1 MRETRMG
8 RLEGKVAFITGAA
21 RGQGR
26 SHALRLAEDGA
37 DIVAVDGCR
46 LIDTVPYPLPDSSD
60 LAETVAMV
68 EKLDRRIIAVEADIR
83 SSDELDAAVAE
94 ARAAFGHIDILVSNA
109 GIWSL
114 SHESWTIDDQTWQTM
129 LDINLTGQWRTT
141 KAVIPTMIEQGTGG
155 AITITSSSLGLKA
168 TPGNAHYTSAKH
180 GVIGLMRT
188 LAHELAPYNIRVNA
202 VCPTTVNTTMIKN
215 DALYKL
221 FRPDVEE
228 PTFADCE
235 EGLAGLNI
243 MPISTIEP
251 RNVSDAISWLVSDDA
266 SFVTGVAL
274 PVDAGSTAK

>member
-1 MRETRMG
+1 
-8 RLEGKVAFITGAA
+8 
-21 RGQGR
+21 
-26 SHALRLAEDGA
+26 
-37 DIVAVDGCR
+37 
-46 LIDTVPYPLPDSSD
+46 VPYVLPEASD

-68 EKLDRRIIAVEADIR
+68 EALDRRALAFEADIR
-83 SSDELDAAVAE
+83 SSEELDAAVA
-94 ARAAFGHIDILVSNA
+94 AAKAEFGHIDILVSNA

-114 SHESWTIDDQTWQTM
+114 SHESWTISDETWQTM

-168 TPGNAHYTSAKH
+168 TAGNAHYTSAKH

-188 LAHELAPYNIRVNA
+188 LAHELAPYNIRINA

-215 DALYKL
+215 DALYQL
-221 FRPDVEE
+221 FRPDVQD

-251 RNVSDAISWLVSDDA
+251 RNVSDAISWLVSDEA
-266 SFVTGVAL
+266 AFVTGIAL